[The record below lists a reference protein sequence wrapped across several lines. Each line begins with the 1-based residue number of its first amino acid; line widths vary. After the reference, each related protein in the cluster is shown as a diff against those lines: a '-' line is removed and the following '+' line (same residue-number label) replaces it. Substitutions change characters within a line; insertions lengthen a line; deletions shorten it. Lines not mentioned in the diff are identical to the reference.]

1 MQDPH
6 GVARS
11 LIPEGLLLEL
21 VGIEPERIVL
31 RARSG
36 AGGARCP
43 ACRKDAARV
52 YSVYTRTIT
61 DLPWRGAPVI
71 LRVRARRF
79 FCGEPSCERKIFCE
93 RLPDVAAHARKNE
106 RREEALLAI
115 VLALAGR
122 AGSRG

>member
-1 MQDPH
+1 MPR
-6 GVARS
+6 V
-11 LIPEGLLLEL
+11 PEG
-21 VGIEPERIVL
+21 R
-31 RARSG
+31 R
-36 AGGARCP
+36 
-43 ACRKDAARV
+43 RV
-52 YSVYTRTIT
+52 YSVYTRTIA

-115 VLALAGR
+115 VLALAIR